1 MKKEK
6 RTLVPWPVACG
17 CRQLLTVAVKLIA
30 KTLVTQAQDNSVIPG
45 SHQYI
50 GLHFILGPNFQGP
63 NFEGPWKLLGEFGIQ
78 YCIKTSLWFLLFGS
92 RPMQLPSVYTEDA
105 DLSVNIHQLPT
116 KWQWHSKM
124 KKKQNR
130 NIEWLPSKV
139 KLWLLT
145 HACFSSK
152 EQLLLWRW
160 TLFISCLL
168 RTSLAVTSTLLLL
181 LLWSV
186 LFKILCICY

>member
-30 KTLVTQAQDNSVIPG
+30 KTLVTQARDNSVIPS

-116 KWQWHSKM
+116 KWQWNSKM
-124 KKKQNR
+124 KKKPQKHR
-130 NIEWLPSKV
+130 VITFKG
-139 KLWLLT
+139 K
-145 HACFSSK
+145 
-152 EQLLLWRW
+152 
-160 TLFISCLL
+160 
-168 RTSLAVTSTLLLL
+168 AVTFDTCMFQQQGTTFTLK
-181 LLWSV
+181 V
-186 LFKILCICY
+186 NPVHFLFASHFFSCYFYSSSSLTVKCAI